1 MTSWSK
7 YGEKNGKAGKA
18 PFGFLGQERIGSSVC
33 MSGHHAA
40 GDCSLRVC

>member
-18 PFGFLGQERIGSSVC
+18 SFGFLGHERIGSSLCVRQ
-33 MSGHHAA
+33 GTTPRGYAE
-40 GDCSLRVC
+40 RV